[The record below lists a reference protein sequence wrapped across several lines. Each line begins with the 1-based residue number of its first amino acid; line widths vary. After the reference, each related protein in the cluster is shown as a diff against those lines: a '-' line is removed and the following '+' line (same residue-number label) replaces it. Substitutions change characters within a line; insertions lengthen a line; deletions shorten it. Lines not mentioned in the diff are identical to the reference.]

1 MNGVNNYQIVC
12 NGEITLLEGGIFQ
25 IKYFCYRNFQAVYIF
40 CNNEFKFYFQVDAF
54 SGYRVKRQDS
64 DDEEEDT
71 QKKICEEAGAEA
83 GEWFRLQAGEDKC
96 RDVVSCT
103 ASVRIIFI
111 LFCDVCLR
119 KAMMRSI

>member
-1 MNGVNNYQIVC
+1 MHNCNMIFFHFLNLKMHNNQIV
-12 NGEITLLEGGIFQ
+12 EKFLSHIQ
-25 IKYFCYRNFQAVYIF
+25 F
-40 CNNEFKFYFQVDAF
+40 CNNHSKFYFKVDAF

-103 ASVRIIFI
+103 ASVRNI
-111 LFCDVCLR
+111 L
-119 KAMMRSI
+119 I

>member
-1 MNGVNNYQIVC
+1 MV
-12 NGEITLLEGGIFQ
+12 L
-25 IKYFCYRNFQAVYIF
+25 IKEYGRFSSKTYFCT
-40 CNNEFKFYFQVDAF
+40 NEYKFSFQVDAF

-103 ASVRIIFI
+103 ASVRSI
-111 LFCDVCLR
+111 LMLFSYVCLSNIMI
-119 KAMMRSI
+119 KSN